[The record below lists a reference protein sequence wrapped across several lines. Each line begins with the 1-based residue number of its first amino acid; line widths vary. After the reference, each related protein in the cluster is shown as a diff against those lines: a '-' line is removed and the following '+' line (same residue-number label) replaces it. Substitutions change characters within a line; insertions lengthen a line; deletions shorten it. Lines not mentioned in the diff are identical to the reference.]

1 MLKQLVSM
9 LSRIVDH
16 FGYKVSRNKTVFD
29 SDDPY
34 VIISRIIDPK
44 TVKVI
49 IDAGA
54 SIGNTTV
61 KLSSLFPKS
70 TVYAFE
76 PYPLFIKQLDER
88 AKKNNN
94 IKVVPFALGH
104 ENGRRIFNVNQSE
117 GTNSLLK
124 SGDRAREIYGSLI
137 DQKELIE
144 INAKTLYSWSCE
156 NNISKIDILK
166 LDLQG
171 GELDALKGADK
182 LLKFGKVKS
191 ILCEVMFTT
200 CYEEQANW
208 TELVSY
214 IENSGFQ
221 LFNLYQENHY
231 NGKILQADLL
241 FIHEN
246 SMDISMKMAKKHFLP
261 FSNILSNA

>member
-16 FGYKVSRNKTVFD
+16 FGYKVIRNKTVVG

-34 VIISRIIDPK
+34 EIISRIIDPR
-44 TVKVI
+44 TIKVI

-54 SIGNTTV
+54 SIGNTTD
-61 KLSSLFPKS
+61 KLSNLFPKS

-76 PYPLFIKQLDER
+76 PYPQFIKQLDER
-88 AKKNNN
+88 AKKNKN
-94 IKVVPFALGH
+94 IKVEPFALGH
-104 ENGRRIFNVNQSE
+104 ENGRRFFNVNQSE

-124 SGDRAREIYGSLI
+124 SSDRAREIYGSLI
-137 DQKELIE
+137 NQKELIE
-144 INAKTLYSWSCE
+144 INAKTLHSWSSE

-182 LLKFGKVKS
+182 LFKFGKIKS

-208 TELVSY
+208 TELVSF
-214 IENSGFQ
+214 IESNGLR
-221 LFNLYQENHY
+221 LFNFYQKNHY
-231 NGKILQADLL
+231 DGKILQADLL
-241 FIHEN
+241 FIHES
-246 SMDISMKMAKKHFLP
+246 SMDITMKMAKKHFLP
-261 FSNILSNA
+261 FSNFLSNA

>member
-16 FGYKVSRNKTVFD
+16 FGYKVSRNNTVFD

-34 VIISRIIDPK
+34 EIISRIIDPK

-61 KLSSLFPKS
+61 KISSLFRKS

-104 ENGRRIFNVNQSE
+104 ENGLETFPVIFKYFE
-117 GTNSLLK
+117 
-124 SGDRAREIYGSLI
+124 
-137 DQKELIE
+137 
-144 INAKTLYSWSCE
+144 
-156 NNISKIDILK
+156 
-166 LDLQG
+166 
-171 GELDALKGADK
+171 
-182 LLKFGKVKS
+182 
-191 ILCEVMFTT
+191 
-200 CYEEQANW
+200 
-208 TELVSY
+208 
-214 IENSGFQ
+214 
-221 LFNLYQENHY
+221 
-231 NGKILQADLL
+231 
-241 FIHEN
+241 
-246 SMDISMKMAKKHFLP
+246 
-261 FSNILSNA
+261 